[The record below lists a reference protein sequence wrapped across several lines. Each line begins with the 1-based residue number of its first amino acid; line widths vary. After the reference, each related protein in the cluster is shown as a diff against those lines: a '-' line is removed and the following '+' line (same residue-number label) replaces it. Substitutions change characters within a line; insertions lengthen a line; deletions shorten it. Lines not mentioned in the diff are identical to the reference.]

1 MSVISPDLPSNLSV
15 ENMPIFRHHVDVLC
29 SFRIFP
35 SCETFAP
42 RRFVEKKEMNMWHL
56 KYSAITLVTI
66 KIFYYRWWIV
76 LVNWKRS
83 FQIYLNWNVRSKLWN
98 PLNMTICYRIHEY
111 VCYSCESDGKMEQ
124 GVPFM
129 SNVISVGV
137 QHKILTCND
146 EAAGV
151 IMEFWHGNYKRET
164 EDYGGCSNPLCKIQF
179 PAFLGEFIYSFNF
192 STSDETPA

>member
-1 MSVISPDLPSNLSV
+1 MSVVSPDLPSKLSV

-35 SCETFAP
+35 SCETFVL
-42 RRFVEKKEMNMWHL
+42 RRFDEKKAMNMWHL

-66 KIFYYRWWIV
+66 KIFYYIAGELSWSTGKSRSTYIWPEMWDPNSEIHWIWPYV
-76 LVNWKRS
+76 IESTSMCVILVNLRES
-83 FQIYLNWNVRSKLWN
+83 WNRVFLSCWMLSQLEFNTKSWLGMTRQLELWN
-98 PLNMTICYRIHEY
+98 
-111 VCYSCESDGKMEQ
+111 SDIE
-124 GVPFM
+124 
-129 SNVISVGV
+129 I
-137 QHKILTCND
+137 I
-146 EAAGV
+146 
-151 IMEFWHGNYKRET
+151 RET